1 MSGDIMVLVGVG
13 LHVTL
18 QLSFA
23 LRALLRPHREAASRT
38 SWILVILAM
47 PALGMIAYVLFGE
60 TNIGRRRLAR
70 YRKTTGHVFRHVDPA
85 LLDGRFDAVGARHA
99 HLFRIGQSVNG
110 LGVVGGN
117 AVEVLPDTNA
127 AFERMVS
134 DIDAATHSVHLLFY
148 IWLEDGNG
156 IRMAEAAIRAA
167 RRGVAVRAMA
177 DDIGSRRFIGSET
190 WRAMAAAGVRLE
202 NALPARP
209 LLLHPIRGRVDLRN
223 HRKIV
228 VIDNRVAYCGSANC
242 ADPEFRVKARFAPW
256 VDQMLRLEGPVAAQM
271 QYIFV
276 QDWMAHA
283 DEDLT
288 ALVSDVDLSK
298 VGQGPFAQVIATG
311 PTVRP
316 TAMPEVFEALI
327 HASRR
332 RLVITTPYYVPSD
345 GIQSAL
351 CSAPRRG
358 VDTTLILPRRNDSWI
373 VSAASRSYYADLVAA
388 GVRVF
393 EFPHGLLHAKT
404 LTLDGEIAL
413 VGSANLDRRSF
424 ELNYEN
430 NVLIEDAGVTA
441 QIVRQQEGFAAASH
455 LVDGAEVR
463 SWPRRRR
470 LWQNTVAMM
479 GPIL

>member
-1 MSGDIMVLVGVG
+1 MSGNVMVLIGAG
-13 LHVTL
+13 LHVAL

-23 LRALLRPHREAASRT
+23 LRALLRPHREPAART
-38 SWILVILAM
+38 AWILVILTT
-47 PALGMIAYVLFGE
+47 PAVGMIAYVLFGE
-60 TNIGRRRLAR
+60 TNIGRRRLNR
-70 YRKTTGHVFRHVDPA
+70 YKTIVGQAHRSVEPA
-85 LLDGRFDAVGARHA
+85 LLAGRFDALDARHA

-110 LGVVGGN
+110 LGPVGGN
-117 AVEVLPDTNA
+117 AVDVLPDTNA
-127 AFERMVS
+127 VFDRMVD

-148 IWLEDGNG
+148 IWLDDRNG
-156 IRMAEAAIRAA
+156 SRVAEAAIRAA

-177 DDIGSRRFIGSET
+177 DDIGSRRFIASQT
-190 WRAMAAAGVRLE
+190 WRSMAAAGVRLE
-202 NALPARP
+202 NALPVRP
-209 LLLHPIRGRVDLRN
+209 LFLHPIRGRIDLRN

-228 VIDNRVAYCGSANC
+228 VIDNRIAYCGSANC
-242 ADPEFRVKARFAPW
+242 ADPEFRIKARFAPW
-256 VDQMLRLEGPVAAQM
+256 VDHMLRLEGPVAAQM

-288 ALVSDVDLSK
+288 PLISDLDRK
-298 VGQGPFAQVIATG
+298 ATGHGPLAQVIATG

-327 HASRR
+327 HASRK
-332 RLVITTPYYVPSD
+332 RLIITTPYFVPSD

-358 VDTTLILPRRNDSWI
+358 VETTLILPRKNDSWI
-373 VSAASRSYYADLVAA
+373 VSAASRSYYPQLVEA
-388 GVRVF
+388 GVRIF
-393 EFPHGLLHAKT
+393 EYPHGLLHAKT
-404 LTLDGEIAL
+404 LTLDGEVAL

-441 QIVRQQEGFAAASH
+441 DIVRQQEEFAATSL

-470 LWQNTVAMM
+470 LWHNAVAML

>member
-1 MSGDIMVLVGVG
+1 MVLIGVG
-13 LHVTL
+13 LHVAL

-38 SWILVILAM
+38 AWILVILST

-60 TNIGRRRLAR
+60 TNIGRHRLDR
-70 YRKTTGHVFRHVDPA
+70 YRRTAEGARRRVDPA
-85 LLDGRFDAVGARHA
+85 LFSGCFDALDARHA

-110 LGVVGGN
+110 LGALGGN
-117 AVEVLPDTNA
+117 AVDVLSDTDKT
-127 AFERMVS
+127 FDRMIA
-134 DIDAATHSVHLLFY
+134 DIDAATRTVHLLFY
-148 IWLEDGNG
+148 IWLDDRNG
-156 IRMAEAAIRAA
+156 TRVAEAAIRAA
-167 RRGVAVRAMA
+167 RRGVVVRAMA
-177 DDIGSRRFIGSET
+177 DDIGSRRFIASGA
-190 WRAMAAAGVRLE
+190 WRDMEAAGVRVE
-202 NALPARP
+202 NALPVRP
-209 LLLHPIRGRVDLRN
+209 LFLHPIRGRVDLRN

-228 VIDNRVAYCGSANC
+228 VIDNRIAYCGSANC
-242 ADPEFRVKARFAPW
+242 ADAEFRIKARFAPW

-271 QYIFV
+271 QYIFI

-288 ALVSDVDLSK
+288 PLLSDLDLPTAPTDGA
-298 VGQGPFAQVIATG
+298 VAQVIATG
-311 PTVRP
+311 PTIRP

-358 VDTTLILPRRNDSWI
+358 VETTLILPRRNDSWI
-373 VSAASRSYYADLVAA
+373 VSAASRSYYPELVEA
-388 GVRVF
+388 GVRIF
-393 EFPHGLLHAKT
+393 EYPHGLLHAKT
-404 LTLDGEIAL
+404 LTLDGEVAL

-430 NVLIEDAGVTA
+430 NVLIEDEEVTA
-441 QIVRQQEGFAAASH
+441 EIVRQQDAFAASSE
-455 LVDGAEVR
+455 LVDGEEVR
-463 SWPRRRR
+463 SWPRRTRV
-470 LWQNTVAMM
+470 WHNAVAML